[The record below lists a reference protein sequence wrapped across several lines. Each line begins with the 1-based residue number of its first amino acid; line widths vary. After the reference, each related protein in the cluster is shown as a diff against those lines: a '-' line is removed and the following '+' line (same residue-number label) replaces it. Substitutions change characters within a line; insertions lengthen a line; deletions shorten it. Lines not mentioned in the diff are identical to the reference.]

1 MATSRDDVDELG
13 SVTAA
18 RVALGVVGVQ
28 LPGSFGGG
36 PPVRR
41 QCDAVV
47 RLERAGYPAAWTN
60 EVVGKDALVQL
71 GVLLAATR
79 RMVFGTAIANVWVR
93 PSATLGAA
101 AGVLS
106 QAYPGR
112 FVLGLGGGYP
122 EQAVS
127 VEREFGS
134 PVAVMRDYLAGV
146 DGVSTTQSVVYPRL
160 VAANGPRML
169 ALAGE
174 VADGALPAG
183 LPAAFTAESR
193 RALGPDKL
201 LVVGVTVAVGDNT
214 AARARGAAT
223 MLLGMAWFR
232 RSLIRLGYTER
243 DISQVNDRLVDD
255 LVAHGDPAAIT
266 TAVRAHHDAGADHVI
281 VMLPMGEDYEAGVDT
296 LERLAPTLTALDP
309 AAETSTDSGSGA
321 DTTTTADITTTEG

>member
-1 MATSRDDVDELG
+1 MATSRDDVDEIG

-18 RVALGVVGVQ
+18 RVALGAVGMQ

-36 PPVRR
+36 PAIER
-41 QCDAVV
+41 QRDAVV
-47 RLERAGYPAAWTN
+47 RLERAGYRAAWTN

-79 RMVFGTAIANVWVR
+79 RMVFGTAVANVWVR

-122 EQAVS
+122 EQAAS
-127 VEREFGS
+127 VGREFGS
-134 PVAVMRDYLAGV
+134 PVAVMRDYLAGM
-146 DGVSTTQSVVYPRL
+146 DGVSTTPSVAYPRL

-183 LPAAFTAESR
+183 LPAAFTAEAR

-201 LVVGVTVAVGDNT
+201 LVVGLTVSVGGDG
-214 AARARGAAT
+214 ARARAAASA
-223 MLLGMAWFR
+223 LLGMAWFR

-243 DISQVNDRLVDD
+243 DVSEVSDRLVDD

-266 TAVRAHHDAGADHVI
+266 TAVRAHHDAGADHVV
-281 VMLPMGEDYEAGVDT
+281 VMLPMGQDYEAGVDT

-309 AAETSTDSGSGA
+309 RCRDKHRQRVGRGHH
-321 DTTTTADITTTEG
+321 DDR